1 MMSAI
6 LGVSILL
13 AALAGIVTS
22 LIILWTKVVR
32 PTLRIISRLSKVVD
46 VVLDLPEWCEAVDST
61 LSELRPNGGGSM
73 KDRVSRI
80 YHMTESHINDP
91 TAHPTACENFRLVD
105 SLRNNKPQE

>member
-22 LIILWTKVVR
+22 MIVLWTKVIR
-32 PTLRIISRLSKVVD
+32 PTFRVMTRLSKVID
-46 VVLDLPEWCEAVDST
+46 VVLDLPEWCEAVDGT

-73 KDRVSRI
+73 KDRVNKI
-80 YHMTESHINDP
+80 YHMTEDHIHDQ
-91 TAHPTACENFRLVD
+91 TAHSAACVEA
-105 SLRNNKPQE
+105 SKEK